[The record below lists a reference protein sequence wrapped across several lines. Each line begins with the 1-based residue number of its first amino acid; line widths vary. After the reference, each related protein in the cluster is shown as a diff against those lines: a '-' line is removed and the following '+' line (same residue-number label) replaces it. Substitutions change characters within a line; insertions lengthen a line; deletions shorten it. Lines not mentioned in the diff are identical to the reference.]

1 MGESRQ
7 TVQRLRSGAAA
18 VAEAGAAMYA
28 LEAFVLAELD
38 LASTAIGDAEAGA
51 AQQGEGREG
60 LAVALGELEAWR
72 SVLLAE
78 EVRTHSL
85 IILYLKQSS

>member
-1 MGESRQ
+1 LGESRQ

-38 LASTAIGDAEAGA
+38 LASTAIADAEAGA